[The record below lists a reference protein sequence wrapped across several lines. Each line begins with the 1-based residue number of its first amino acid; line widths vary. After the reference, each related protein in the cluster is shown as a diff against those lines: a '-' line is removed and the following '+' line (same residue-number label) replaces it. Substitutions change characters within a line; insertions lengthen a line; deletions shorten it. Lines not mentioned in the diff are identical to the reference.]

1 MNASTKQPCIP
12 AFIAKLAVEFKSA
25 MQTGFT
31 LDDIGIVVGCEVG
44 ESVLCDEAF
53 AALVDQV
60 VAALPFVSTDARS
73 VALHR
78 QSARDFNAETRHERR
93 QLGFGA

>member
-31 LDDIGIVVGCEVG
+31 LDDIGIV
-44 ESVLCDEAF
+44 
-53 AALVDQV
+53 
-60 VAALPFVSTDARS
+60 
-73 VALHR
+73 
-78 QSARDFNAETRHERR
+78 RR
-93 QLGFGA
+93 LRGWRKRPV